1 MSQMKEMFEKPVM
14 DLILFDSEDIIITSG
29 CPSDDEC
36 DFVCTNHCR
45 TYSCS
50 DVCYSDQL

>member
-1 MSQMKEMFEKPVM
+1 MKEMFEKPVM
-14 DLILFDSEDIIITSG
+14 EMIEFDSEDIIITSG
-29 CPSDDEC
+29 GCLDDEC

-50 DVCYSDQL
+50 DVCYSDAL